1 MRMRVS
7 ESSLIRHGIGNIR
20 VFRCMMSI
28 FTELTDSLMFY
39 TRGNGTIVNDVA
51 EIQRKG
57 YGCQD
62 PRILRNDLRQS
73 DIFYSHAGIVSGFDF
88 SLPRPRL
95 IPIAQSE
102 KN

>member
-1 MRMRVS
+1 
-7 ESSLIRHGIGNIR
+7 
-20 VFRCMMSI
+20 MMSI
-28 FTELTDSLMFY
+28 FIELTDFLMFY

-57 YGCQD
+57 PFRRDMVAKALESYVMISANQ
-62 PRILRNDLRQS
+62 
-73 DIFYSHAGIVSGFDF
+73 IFYSPAGIVSGFDF